1 MPETPEKAAAAVVAS
16 SSPKTSPSKK
26 EIDAATMALN
36 HFAQGKR
43 HLIVGDIPS
52 AVNSLQEACKLLADQ
67 YGETAPECG
76 DAYFSYGKALLEMAR
91 MESGVIGNA
100 LEGVPKEEDAV
111 KSEAKKPEVPKEE
124 GSVEN
129 EDEDSEADGDSQEGE
144 GEGEGEGESQD
155 GEEQEG
161 EAQEGEAQEGDNEG
175 EGDKTE
181 EDDEEVSN
189 LQLSWEMLEL
199 AKIIFEKQTDTNPK
213 MKEKVAEVYLKLG
226 EVGLESEN
234 YTQGIEDFK
243 RCLEI
248 QTNVLNSD
256 DRFIAET
263 QYQLGIAFSFVDEFD
278 LAIESF
284 KAAVSVLECRIGNL
298 EKIQKEKADWTEE
311 QKVKDAATR
320 VDPFYTE
327 QGEIDE
333 LNQLLPE
340 IKEKIV
346 DMEQMKKD
354 SEERVKAA
362 AAMELGKMVKGESS
376 QGSSSSQNPF
386 SGPSTS
392 SNKEAKPIMVVRK
405 KRKLEEGESEDSKK
419 VKCENGD
426 SASVVNGSKMTNGQ
440 TSNAVTERKEASDDV
455 AAELKDK
462 SSETVKKVELKSL
475 S

>member
-1 MPETPEKAAAAVVAS
+1 
-16 SSPKTSPSKK
+16 
-26 EIDAATMALN
+26 MALN

-100 LEGVPKEEDAV
+100 LEG
-111 KSEAKKPEVPKEE
+111 EE

-129 EDEDSEADGDSQEGE
+129 EDEDSEADGDSQEGD

>member
-1 MPETPEKAAAAVVAS
+1 MPETPEKTAAPEVSA
-16 SSPKTSPSKK
+16 SPKTSPSKK

-43 HLIVGDIPS
+43 HLIVGDIQS
-52 AVNSLQEACKLLADQ
+52 AVNSLQEACTLLADQ

-76 DAYFSYGKALLEMAR
+76 DAYFCYGKALLEMAR

-100 LEGVPKEEDAV
+100 LEG
-111 KSEAKKPEVPKEE
+111 EE

-129 EDEDSEADGDSQEGE
+129 TDDDSEADGESQEGDGEGE
-144 GEGEGEGESQD
+144 GEGEGEGDSPD
-155 GEEQEG
+155 GENQEG
-161 EAQEGEAQEGDNEG
+161 EAQEGEAQEGENEG

-181 EDDEEVSN
+181 DDDEEVSN
-189 LQLSWEMLEL
+189 LQLSWEMLEV
-199 AKIIFEKQTDTNPK
+199 AKNIFEKQTDANPK
-213 MKEKVAEVYLKLG
+213 MKQKVAEVFLKLG

-234 YTQGIEDFK
+234 YAQGIEDFK
-243 RCLEI
+243 SCLEL
-248 QTNVLNSD
+248 QKSVLDADN
-256 DRFIAET
+256 RCIAET

-278 LAIESF
+278 LAIECF
-284 KAAVSVLECRIGNL
+284 KAAVDVLESRISNL
-298 EKIQKEKADWTEE
+298 EKMKKEKLDWTEE
-311 QKVKDAATR
+311 QRVKDAATR

-354 SEERVKAA
+354 SHERVKATA
-362 AAMELGKMVKGESS
+362 AAELAKLSKGEPS
-376 QGSSSSQNPF
+376 QGSSSSSSSSQNPF
-386 SGPSTS
+386 SGASTS
-392 SNKEAKPIMVVRK
+392 SSKEAKPIMVVRK

-419 VKCENGD
+419 IKCENGD
-426 SASVVNGSKMTNGQ
+426 TAPVVNGSKMTNGQ
-440 TSNAVTERKEASDDV
+440 TSGPTAERKEDSKDV
-455 AAELKDK
+455 VAEMKDK
-462 SSETVKKVELKSL
+462 SSAPVKKVELKSL

>member
-1 MPETPEKAAAAVVAS
+1 MPETPEKPSAAAAVVS
-16 SSPKTSPSKK
+16 SSTSSPKTSPSKK

-76 DAYFSYGKALLEMAR
+76 DAYFCYGKALLEMAR

-100 LEGVPKEEDAV
+100 LEGVPKEEDAE
-111 KSEAKKPEVPKEE
+111 KSEAKKPEGPKEE

-129 EDEDSEADGDSQEGE
+129 DDEDSEGDGDSQEGE
-144 GEGEGEGESQD
+144 GEGEGDGESQD

-161 EAQEGEAQEGDNEG
+161 EAQEGENEG

-181 EDDEEVSN
+181 EDEEEVSN

-213 MKEKVAEVYLKLG
+213 MKEKVAEVFLKLG

-248 QTNVLNSD
+248 QTSVLNSD

-284 KAAVSVLECRIGNL
+284 KAAVTVLECRISNL
-298 EKIQKEKADWTEE
+298 EKMKKEKAEWTEE
-311 QKVKDAATR
+311 QRVKDAATR

-354 SEERVKAA
+354 SHERVKAA
-362 AAMELGKMVKGESS
+362 AAMELGKLTGESS

-405 KRKLEEGESEDSKK
+405 KQRKLEEGESEDSKK
-419 VKCENGD
+419 IKCENGD